1 MATIKEKLV
10 TTREA
15 SYILG
20 ISEKEIIELAKSNL
34 IPHFKLG
41 GEFMRFKK
49 ADLVTIKPAIIEK
62 FNLPAKSQHR
72 LESLREF
79 IYFND
84 FYIVSAGLITFL
96 LWMIVRDFMFQT

>member
-1 MATIKEKLV
+1 MSAVKEKLV

-15 SYILG
+15 SRVLG
-20 ISEKEIIELAKSNL
+20 ISEKEIIELAKSNF

-49 ADLVTIKPAIIEK
+49 DDLIKIKPAITKK
-62 FNLPAKSQHR
+62 FNIPDKSQHR
-72 LESLREF
+72 FESFKEF

-84 FYIVSAGLITFL
+84 FYILSGISIVLILYF
-96 LWMIVRDFMFQT
+96 IFR